1 MLLINNKNI
10 TTDVFIIRKL
20 IVHGILRIHQMLFN
34 VEISFASNSF
44 IIKVNIT
51 KESLLNLPF
60 NYPYFNLSEKSFKKV
75 IITLM

>member
-34 VEISFASNSF
+34 VEMSFASNSF
-44 IIKVNIT
+44 IIKANII
-51 KESLLNLPF
+51 
-60 NYPYFNLSEKSFKKV
+60 KV
-75 IITLM
+75 YIIRKHLIIFI